1 MSESVNVSEAIPN
14 PPLHI
19 SLPLPFLRVFRAA
32 LIAVPFMNAGCTQ
45 PTAMVVQ
52 PAAHAES
59 ETVESHGMPTLSQLK
74 EGNMPIAEPF
84 AMTIGEN
91 IVRVEVGN
99 PPLSI
104 RIGKDLYDLSG
115 IGAGDKVVSRMLLNM
130 FLETHD
136 LQTKI
141 QDDTVVLTSSQGTL
155 TVSYASFEKILRQLG
170 NQELTID
177 DLSYT
182 LDISGK
188 LGATCENIGVDTKG
202 SVTLIFEKK

>member
-59 ETVESHGMPTLSQLK
+59 ETVESHNMPTLSQLK

-84 AMTIGEN
+84 AMTIGEK

-104 RIGKDLYDLSG
+104 RIENDLYDLSS
-115 IGAGDKVVSRMLLNM
+115 IDAGDKTISRMMLNM
-130 FLETHD
+130 FMETSD
-136 LQTKI
+136 LQTQI
-141 QDDTVVLTSSQGTL
+141 QGETVVLTNGQGTL
-155 TVSYASFEKILRQLG
+155 TISYALFETILQQLGKNESEIDNVSYELNIPGPLG
-170 NQELTID
+170 DVCKNVGM
-177 DLSYT
+177 
-182 LDISGK
+182 GK
-188 LGATCENIGVDTKG
+188 AGTVKLM
-202 SVTLIFEKK
+202 FEKK